1 MQVLIEF
8 LLREPCRS
16 VESLQH
22 GAIFVA
28 APVSACYPHQ
38 LERAYLARMLYMRT
52 ATEVK
57 KVVLLVDRN
66 FIRPVC
72 IFLYATE
79 FRKVVLLLVNTGLFM
94 IWQVLNNFNLIGL
107 SLIAEVFQCL

>member
-1 MQVLIEF
+1 
-8 LLREPCRS
+8 
-16 VESLQH
+16 
-22 GAIFVA
+22 
-28 APVSACYPHQ
+28 
-38 LERAYLARMLYMRT
+38 MRT

-94 IWQVLNNFNLIGL
+94 IWQVFDNFNLIGL
-107 SLIAEVFQCL
+107 SLIAEVFQCLET